1 MTSDATER
9 ARALGIPSPR
19 PVLFR
24 LAIVFVVLLVVGAGV
39 AVYLRSRTTPTVS
52 YVTSPTRRGG
62 ITSVVT
68 ATGSLSATDTVTIG
82 AEISGR
88 VRAVHVD
95 ENDRVTRGQL
105 LLELDATL
113 YESGVRESAANVA
126 AAEAT
131 LALAR
136 ATFEEASATESR
148 TRTLREQDL
157 ASEQDRVSSHA
168 AAARATAEVASAQA
182 RLGVSREALRQAR
195 TNLERTR
202 IVSPIDGVV
211 LSRSVEPGQTV
222 VASLQAPVLFE
233 LAEDLRRMRLRVR
246 VDEADVGHVHEGQH
260 ATFTVDAYPERTFQA
275 TVTKLLLAP
284 ETVNGVVTY
293 EATMVVDNSELLLRP
308 GMTATASIVTER
320 REGGLLVPNAALR
333 YEPTVIRS
341 FGGGSSRAPAR
352 DPRAHVYLVR
362 GGRPVKVHVT
372 VLASDETTSEIRG
385 SGIRE
390 GTEVVVDQT
399 SARPGGRP

>member
-293 EATMVVDNSELLLRP
+293 EATMAVDNSELLLRP

-320 REGGLLVPNAALR
+320 REGDC
-333 YEPTVIRS
+333 
-341 FGGGSSRAPAR
+341 SSRTPRSATSRRSSGASAADR
-352 DPRAHVYLVR
+352 RAH
-362 GGRPVKVHVT
+362 RP
-372 VLASDETTSEIRG
+372 AIRAPTS
-385 SGIRE
+385 
-390 GTEVVVDQT
+390 TW
-399 SARPGGRP
+399 SAADAP

>member
-126 AAEAT
+126 AA
-131 LALAR
+131 
-136 ATFEEASATESR
+136 
-148 TRTLREQDL
+148 
-157 ASEQDRVSSHA
+157 
-168 AAARATAEVASAQA
+168 
-182 RLGVSREALRQAR
+182 
-195 TNLERTR
+195 
-202 IVSPIDGVV
+202 
-211 LSRSVEPGQTV
+211 
-222 VASLQAPVLFE
+222 
-233 LAEDLRRMRLRVR
+233 
-246 VDEADVGHVHEGQH
+246 
-260 ATFTVDAYPERTFQA
+260 
-275 TVTKLLLAP
+275 
-284 ETVNGVVTY
+284 
-293 EATMVVDNSELLLRP
+293 
-308 GMTATASIVTER
+308 
-320 REGGLLVPNAALR
+320 
-333 YEPTVIRS
+333 
-341 FGGGSSRAPAR
+341 
-352 DPRAHVYLVR
+352 
-362 GGRPVKVHVT
+362 
-372 VLASDETTSEIRG
+372 
-385 SGIRE
+385 
-390 GTEVVVDQT
+390 
-399 SARPGGRP
+399 